1 MYGEI
6 AAALARGEA
15 GTLLTVVKI
24 YGAAPCAPGTKMF
37 VRDDGSALGTFG
49 GRQTDARARTDAL
62 EALASGQTNLLTYHL
77 DPEGGESVGSCGA
90 TLEIFV
96 EPIRP
101 EPRLI
106 IAGSGYVAQ
115 ALTRLTTAIG
125 WRVSLL
131 DDRSEF
137 VQSATLPD
145 NVTLTVGDIPEL
157 LPTLA
162 PDTMTA
168 LVIVTRGHKV
178 DQDALEAALGTGAG
192 YVGMI
197 GSPGKVRTIFRKLL
211 RKGVASETLAQVH
224 APIGLDLGAR
234 TPDEIALSIAA
245 ELLMWRRGGSGEPLR
260 EHAAILANVQAEPE
274 TETESEAEAE
284 AEAEPETEPAEA

>member
-15 GTLLTVVKI
+15 GALLTVVKI
-24 YGAAPCAPGTKMF
+24 YGAAPCAPGTKVF
-37 VRDDGSALGTFG
+37 VRDDGGLLGTFG
-49 GRQTDARARTDAL
+49 GRQTDARARADGL
-62 EALASGQTNLLTYHL
+62 QVLASGETTLLTYHL

-106 IAGSGYVAQ
+106 LAGSGYVAQ
-115 ALTRLTTAIG
+115 ALARLATTIG

-137 VQSATLPD
+137 VQAATLPD
-145 NVTLTVGDIPEL
+145 SVTLTVGDIPEL
-157 LPTLA
+157 LPSLA
-162 PDTMTA
+162 PDAMTS

-178 DQDALEAALGTGAG
+178 DQEALEAALATPAG

-211 RKGVASETLAQVH
+211 RKGVAPEALANVH
-224 APIGLDLGAR
+224 APVGLDLGAR

-245 ELLMWRRGGSGEPLR
+245 ELLMWRRGGSGASLR
-260 EHAAILANVQAEPE
+260 EQAAILAKVRA
-274 TETESEAEAE
+274 ESELE
-284 AEAEPETEPAEA
+284 AEAEPEAETADA